1 MTNSAVCS
9 AAPHAFSE
17 RDTYVTVAGVEIVC
31 RLTIPEPAPEGAVL
45 LLPGSLYSDV
55 DGDYPAMNLRPHA
68 YADLAAQL
76 GGRGFVVLRMAKI
89 GPGTGSKTVDPEK
102 AVRHGDFLARVEVA
116 AAALALLRETTSA
129 RPVIVAG
136 HSEGSI
142 VASLLAGASDTGSID
157 GVVSLS
163 GPSLPLL
170 GIMREQMAAMTPP
183 GVPAD
188 MATFDQSAAAIR
200 ARDPLPA
207 EAATDQSTAMLASMP
222 PAALDYIRSIDRID
236 PIAAIRQVR
245 QPLLIVQGG
254 RDPSVPPHHAAA
266 LAAAR
271 EGLPTASAF
280 FPELTHFYKV
290 APASLAPMQNM
301 ALATNSDPAVADAIL
316 SWSRALPG
324 RADTVI

>member
-1 MTNSAVCS
+1 
-9 AAPHAFSE
+9 
-17 RDTYVTVAGVEIVC
+17 
-31 RLTIPEPAPEGAVL
+31 
-45 LLPGSLYSDV
+45 
-55 DGDYPAMNLRPHA
+55 
-68 YADLAAQL
+68 
-76 GGRGFVVLRMAKI
+76 
-89 GPGTGSKTVDPEK
+89 
-102 AVRHGDFLARVEVA
+102 
-116 AAALALLRETTSA
+116 LLRESASA

-136 HSEGSI
+136 HSEGAI
-142 VASLLAGASDTGSID
+142 VASFLAASRDAGSID

-163 GPSLPLL
+163 GPSLRLL
-170 GIMREQMAAMTPP
+170 AIMREQIAAMAPP
-183 GVPAD
+183 GMPTD
-188 MATFDQSAAAIR
+188 MAMFDRSAAAIR
-200 ARDPLPA
+200 AGDPLPA

-271 EGLPTASAF
+271 HDLPTASAF

-290 APASLAPMQNM
+290 APAGLAPMQNM
-301 ALATNSDPAVADAIL
+301 ALTTDSDPAVADAIL
-316 SWSRALPG
+316 SWSRALAG

>member
-1 MTNSAVCS
+1 MTDS
-9 AAPHAFSE
+9 AAPSAAPSAFSE
-17 RDTYVTVAGVEIVC
+17 RDMRVTVAGVEIAC
-31 RLTIPEPAPEGAVL
+31 RLTIPEDAGNGAIL

-55 DGDYPAMNLRPHA
+55 DGDYPAMHMRPHT

-89 GPGTGSKTVDPEK
+89 GPGTGSKTVDPAK
-102 AVRHGDFLARVEVA
+102 AGRHADFLARVDVA
-116 AAALALLRETTSA
+116 AAALALLGETTSA

-136 HSEGSI
+136 HSEGAV
-142 VASLLAGASDTGSID
+142 VASLLAGASDAGSID

-188 MATFDQSAAAIR
+188 MTMFDRSAAAIR
-200 ARDPLPA
+200 AGDPLPA
-207 EAATDQSTAMLASMP
+207 QAATDPSTALLASMP
-222 PAALDYIRSIDRID
+222 PTALAYIRSVDRID
-236 PIAAIRQVR
+236 PIAAIRQVG

-254 RDPSVPPHHAAA
+254 RDPSVPPHHATA

-271 EGLPTASAF
+271 HDLPTASAF

-290 APASLAPMQNM
+290 APAGLAPMQNM
-301 ALATNSDPAVADAIL
+301 ALTTDSDPAVADAIL
-316 SWSRALPG
+316 IWSRSLAAARIL
-324 RADTVI
+324 